1 MEIPFGL
8 AYGLSV
14 IPKGGPVALI
24 VRHSIRGEIPAGQT
38 GNDVPLTPDG
48 RQLAETLGAALG
60 SRLAS
65 ISSSPIGRCMQT
77 AEGILTGSGHRMEVS
92 ASRLL
97 GDPGVFVEDGQ
108 AAWTNFQALGTEGVM
123 MHLALTD
130 TALPGMRSPKAAAI
144 LLLESMMAKCAE
156 PGLHL
161 FVTHDVI
168 LAGVAGQLL
177 QGVKAKEDLP
187 GFLEG
192 AFFWKIE
199 NTTYGCYRHRLTE
212 ASASAAC
219 QSDDSRI
226 S

>member
-1 MEIPFGL
+1 MEISCGL

-38 GNDVPLTPDG
+38 GNDVPLTPEG
-48 RQLAETLGAALG
+48 RQMAETLGVAVG

-65 ISSSPIGRCMQT
+65 ISSSPIRRCMQT
-77 AEGILTGSGHRMEVS
+77 AEGILAGAGHSLEVS

-97 GDPGVFVEDGQ
+97 GDPGAFIEDGE
-108 AAWTNFQALGTEGVM
+108 AAWPNFLALGTKGVM
-123 MHLALTD
+123 MHLALAD
-130 TALPGMRSPKAAAI
+130 NALPGMRNPKAAAT
-144 LLLESMMAKCAE
+144 LLLESMMAKCTE

-168 LAGVAGQLL
+168 LAGIAGQLL
-177 QGVKAKEDLP
+177 QGVKAEEDLP

-212 ASASAAC
+212 VSASAAW
-219 QSDDSRI
+219 QSDDSRT